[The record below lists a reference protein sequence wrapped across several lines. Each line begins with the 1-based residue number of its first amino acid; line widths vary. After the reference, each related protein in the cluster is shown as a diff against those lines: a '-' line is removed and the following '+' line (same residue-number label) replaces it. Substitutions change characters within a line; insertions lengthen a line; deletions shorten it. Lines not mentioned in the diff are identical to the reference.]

1 MTNAFDKAGRETL
14 STTVTHPVDSNCSSL
29 TEQDNKNYDAA
40 DHILAANGTS
50 GYNYTFGW
58 GPNGHAV
65 TINDNRSGTSTSIHW
80 DGAHP
85 LFESDANGS
94 VNAIFVGDLGAYSS
108 QSAQKYPLVL
118 TAIDR
123 DFSTKGVLE
132 HNASGY
138 GYWTPLSTPY
148 VSNPKFQQFAE
159 EPTQYPSPS
168 FTGQL
173 LYLPYS
179 LQRTDALDVG
189 NGKLEI
195 AGVRAYDPA
204 LGSWTTPDAYA
215 GDVHDPMS
223 QKPYMW
229 NRNNPVAYSD
239 PSGYDPDEIER
250 AIEAE
255 LLTGEFAPMER
266 AALERAAESNLIR
279 DNFQYRLSTARVELS
294 NRTVRAAAERSAN
307 GTERDNAGRYNHLT
321 KFNERMQSLRN
332 LISSESDK
340 ALSDPLQ
347 KDVHLQN
354 AQDAQK
360 VMDDRQRFFD
370 RNLQQFQSPPSG
382 TQERH
387 TQ

>member
-1 MTNAFDKAGRETL
+1 L
-14 STTVTHPVDSNCSSL
+14 
-29 TEQDNKNYDAA
+29 
-40 DHILAANGTS
+40 
-50 GYNYTFGW
+50 
-58 GPNGHAV
+58 
-65 TINDNRSGTSTSIHW
+65 
-80 DGAHP
+80 
-85 LFESDANGS
+85 
-94 VNAIFVGDLGAYSS
+94 
-108 QSAQKYPLVL
+108 
-118 TAIDR
+118 
-123 DFSTKGVLE
+123 
-132 HNASGY
+132 
-138 GYWTPLSTPY
+138 
-148 VSNPKFQQFAE
+148 
-159 EPTQYPSPS
+159 
-168 FTGQL
+168 
-173 LYLPYS
+173 
-179 LQRTDALDVG
+179 
-189 NGKLEI
+189 
-195 AGVRAYDPA
+195 
-204 LGSWTTPDAYA
+204 
-215 GDVHDPMS
+215 
-223 QKPYMW
+223 
-229 NRNNPVAYSD
+229 
-239 PSGYDPDEIER
+239 
-250 AIEAE
+250 
-255 LLTGEFAPMER
+255 